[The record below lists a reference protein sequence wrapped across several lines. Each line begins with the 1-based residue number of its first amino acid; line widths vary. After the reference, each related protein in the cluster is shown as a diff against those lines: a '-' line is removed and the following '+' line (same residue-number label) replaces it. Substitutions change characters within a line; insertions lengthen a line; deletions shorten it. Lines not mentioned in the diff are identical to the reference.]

1 MLLLEKPTGIPITGH
16 ALDLAVYTLRLYLSF
31 SRIQNLGCISS
42 ARSASVWVNAVS
54 ITLS

>member
-1 MLLLEKPTGIPITGH
+1 MLLLEKPKGTPITGH